1 VFKYK
6 RLSDISISHRYNL
19 CKSKTYSRVRKHFKK
34 TCAKRSSSGE
44 RRKLTMEISP
54 GYIRIGRVRQGDQG
68 SVKRR
73 LSYQRVDEVTQF
85 EVVCSAKKIRE
96 QQKSPGQALLFNAR
110 LSRFSRKQGIQPEL
124 HSSSFRPKGR
134 RITPGEV

>member
-1 VFKYK
+1 MIS
-6 RLSDISISHRYNL
+6 LSATAITCASQKPIQEYESIL
-19 CKSKTYSRVRKHFKK
+19 RKHALNVRVAVNAANSPWK
-34 TCAKRSSSGE
+34 
-44 RRKLTMEISP
+44 ISP

-96 QQKSPGQALLFNAR
+96 QQKPRGKPSCLTLDFLVSLESKAFNRNFIHPLFAPR
-110 LSRFSRKQGIQPEL
+110 G
-124 HSSSFRPKGR
+124 
-134 RITPGEV
+134 GE

>member
-96 QQKSPGQALLFNAR
+96 QQKPRGKPSCLTLDFLVSLESEAFNRNFIHPLFAPR
-110 LSRFSRKQGIQPEL
+110 G
-124 HSSSFRPKGR
+124 
-134 RITPGEV
+134 GE